1 MAIIDTI
8 LTTPVNVA
16 GLRKEGKA
24 LELQLDGAFS
34 NLVNYASKNW
44 QYTASGST
52 GGQAL
57 LDGSA
62 KAAPGGGIATALK
75 LVFINGLGVAEK
87 DIEYIRI
94 TGYLLTGPTYLC
106 YDPQMKGNVRKLDGP
121 KDYGNGC
128 VFNEHYYLKCG
139 NKYYDPCLS
148 VAYAMRDQSIKER
161 FGGPKSNF
169 TLGGSRRLLVTANQK
184 TGFLYMQEPVHGF
197 QGSWVMFDVS
207 KKNIEKAMG
216 SQYFKAEMEAVKGT
230 TSFATFVK
238 SLHA

>member
-1 MAIIDTI
+1 MGIEFPPSRCVGCNRRAPRLIHALQLRQFLIEAHGGLSMAIIDTI

-16 GLRKEGKA
+16 GLRKEGKT

-87 DIEYIRI
+87 
-94 TGYLLTGPTYLC
+94 
-106 YDPQMKGNVRKLDGP
+106 
-121 KDYGNGC
+121 
-128 VFNEHYYLKCG
+128 
-139 NKYYDPCLS
+139 
-148 VAYAMRDQSIKER
+148 
-161 FGGPKSNF
+161 
-169 TLGGSRRLLVTANQK
+169 
-184 TGFLYMQEPVHGF
+184 
-197 QGSWVMFDVS
+197 
-207 KKNIEKAMG
+207 
-216 SQYFKAEMEAVKGT
+216 
-230 TSFATFVK
+230 
-238 SLHA
+238 